1 MRLIDADSLKDTVEY
16 CLLQHED
23 TEKWVEWFN
32 QVIDAEETIM
42 ELTSNTDDVAVN
54 INDFV
59 QRNMGDIGYIFG
71 YAVFGAFLLGV
82 LVGYLISQIKENK

>member
-59 QRNMGDIGYIFG
+59 
-71 YAVFGAFLLGV
+71 
-82 LVGYLISQIKENK
+82 